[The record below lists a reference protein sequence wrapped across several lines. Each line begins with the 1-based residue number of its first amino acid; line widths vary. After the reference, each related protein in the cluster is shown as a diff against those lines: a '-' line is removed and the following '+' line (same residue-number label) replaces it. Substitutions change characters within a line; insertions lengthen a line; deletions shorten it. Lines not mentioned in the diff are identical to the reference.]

1 MKKEDIKK
9 KLLQFAKVATVL
21 SLLLIISYH
30 SGVIAFAD
38 TADAGNSS
46 DVTNKF
52 NNLKNLV
59 ASCVSGLGTV
69 VSLWGISEF
78 GIALQG
84 NDGMMQTHS
93 FKRIAGGL
101 IMVLAPQILVLLTK
115 WEEKQMLDMLSQG
128 VSELIQ
134 PFYYFG
140 VAFWDLML
148 GLIGI
153 TAVQTPMTFSRYAWN
168 YIENDLAPWTTA
180 IGSTMLNLAFYIAI
194 IRQSN
199 NLKQNFTM
207 EIFVECCIK
216 VALGNT
222 AMLWG
227 MRGMKL
233 LFGIAGSL
241 SATLLVET
249 PTIMAQADTDLG
261 SALFYSF
268 FGMVFFIVCVVCSL
282 IIFLT
287 VYGRFLQL

>member
-1 MKKEDIKK
+1 
-9 KLLQFAKVATVL
+9 
-21 SLLLIISYH
+21 
-30 SGVIAFAD
+30 
-38 TADAGNSS
+38 
-46 DVTNKF
+46 
-52 NNLKNLV
+52 
-59 ASCVSGLGTV
+59 
-69 VSLWGISEF
+69 
-78 GIALQG
+78 
-84 NDGMMQTHS
+84 
-93 FKRIAGGL
+93 
-101 IMVLAPQILVLLTK
+101 
-115 WEEKQMLDMLSQG
+115 MLDMLSQG

-153 TAVQTPMTFSRYAWN
+153 TAAQTPMTFSRYAWD

-287 VYGRFLQL
+287 VYGRFLQLYMIAGTGPIAWGTIPGGPGVANTASAWFRTFIAKTFEIVLIIVAIVITAKLCNGIDFSKLVGIEGVFDGAVQAIQNMAVMILLTASVKGMDVFMKRTFAL